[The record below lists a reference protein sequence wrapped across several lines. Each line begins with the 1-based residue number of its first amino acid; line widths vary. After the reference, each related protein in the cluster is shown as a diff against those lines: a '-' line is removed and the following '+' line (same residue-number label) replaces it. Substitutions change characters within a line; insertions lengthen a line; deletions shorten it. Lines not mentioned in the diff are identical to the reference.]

1 VSHGLSSINQDEIST
16 IVMQEGFKRIQA
28 KDETVGTVQ
37 EHPTLGADPGP
48 IAQCMFIWLHAEPL
62 NKLLHNHQIP
72 AGRNLR
78 LKHQRHKLDT
88 E

>member
-48 IAQCMFIWLHAEPL
+48 IVSAF
-62 NKLLHNHQIP
+62 
-72 AGRNLR
+72 
-78 LKHQRHKLDT
+78 
-88 E
+88 